1 MSNDPRNDAKIVIV
15 AIVLI
20 IAARAI
26 AASIQI
32 LL

>member
-1 MSNDPRNDAKIVIV
+1 MPNDTRNDAKIVIV
-15 AIVLI
+15 AMVLI

-26 AASIQI
+26 AASLQI